1 MYKLYMHF
9 YNVAVLY
16 VCRRSS
22 QLMTPQWLG
31 GHTIQRDAVIGCN
44 FFAHASSSAWSAARG
59 VQDLYNSFIL
69 VLLQLCGPEIG
80 LKFPRTITVSS
91 WLML

>member
-1 MYKLYMHF
+1 MRVGALYTRIYVIYVPSNILLLCVNRRMYKLYMHF

-44 FFAHASSSAWSAARG
+44 FFAHASSSA
-59 VQDLYNSFIL
+59 
-69 VLLQLCGPEIG
+69 
-80 LKFPRTITVSS
+80 
-91 WLML
+91 